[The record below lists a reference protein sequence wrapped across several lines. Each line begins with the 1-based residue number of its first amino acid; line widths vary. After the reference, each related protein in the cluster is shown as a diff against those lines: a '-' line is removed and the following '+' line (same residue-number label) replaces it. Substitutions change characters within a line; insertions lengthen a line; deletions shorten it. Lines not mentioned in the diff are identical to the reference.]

1 MNTFI
6 YGTEKFLM
14 MKILFKRSDKYFDM
28 QLVYYAK
35 DSAGKWIYSKGF
47 EQCHGILFPKLFFF
61 FICRVDLT
69 DLIVK
74 KVIPIGLCHV
84 DALIHAENF
93 VKSDKNTRQLNMEL
107 RDAYIDYLGPRVHP
121 AALNRVK
128 ELEYIQSVV
137 ASLVPHLLPPRYL
150 SSK

>member
-1 MNTFI
+1 M
-6 YGTEKFLM
+6 
-14 MKILFKRSDKYFDM
+14 
-28 QLVYYAK
+28 
-35 DSAGKWIYSKGF
+35 
-47 EQCHGILFPKLFFF
+47 
-61 FICRVDLT
+61 
-69 DLIVK
+69 
-74 KVIPIGLCHV
+74 

-137 ASLVPHLLPPRYL
+137 ASLVPHLFCKFLGKFRDNFDVNLLDNL
-150 SSK
+150 S

>member
-1 MNTFI
+1 M
-6 YGTEKFLM
+6 
-14 MKILFKRSDKYFDM
+14 
-28 QLVYYAK
+28 
-35 DSAGKWIYSKGF
+35 
-47 EQCHGILFPKLFFF
+47 
-61 FICRVDLT
+61 
-69 DLIVK
+69 
-74 KVIPIGLCHV
+74 

-93 VKSDKNTRQLNMEL
+93 VKSDKNTRLLNMEL